1 MPASTNT
8 KAGRMKSVFIVS
20 SGNFLEMYD
29 FMVFGYYA
37 KAIGQAFFPS
47 ANATASLLLAFMT
60 FGAGFLMRP
69 VGAILLGSYMDRHG
83 RRKGLLLT
91 LALMGVGTLTIA
103 AMPGYSIIG
112 LAAPALVLVGRLIQ
126 GLSAGVEV
134 GGASVYLAEVATPGR
149 KGFFVAWQ
157 SASQQVAV
165 MFAALLGLLLNSIYP
180 PEVMNDWGWRI
191 PFVIGSLMLPF
202 LLIIRG
208 ALKETEQFEKSTHRP
223 DLKASFKAISA
234 NFGLVGLGTGMV
246 MMTTVFFYM
255 ITAYTPTYGNSVLG
269 FTAVQAMLVPLLV
282 GLTNFILLPIMGAL
296 SDRVGRRPQLI
307 AFSALALVTGYAALS
322 WMVAEPSFARL
333 ICVELWLAFVY
344 AGYNGA
350 MIVHLTEM
358 MPSSV
363 RTTGFSLAYS
373 LATAIFGGFTPALA
387 TWLIDE
393 TGNKASPG
401 IWLTVAA
408 GVSLLCALLAGKG
421 MEKTEPDLQAQAA

>member
-103 AMPGYSIIG
+103 AMPGYSTIG

>member
-103 AMPGYSIIG
+103 AMPGYSTIG

-134 GGASVYLAEVATPGR
+134 GGASVYLAEVATQGR

>member
-1 MPASTNT
+1 MPTSTNT

-103 AMPGYSIIG
+103 AMPGYSTIG

-421 MEKTEPDLQAQAA
+421 IEKTEPDLQAQAA

>member
-1 MPASTNT
+1 MTASSKPAGS
-8 KAGRMKSVFIVS
+8 AKSIFIVS

-69 VGAILLGSYMDRHG
+69 VGAILLGSYMDRNG

-103 AMPGYSIIG
+103 CMPGYSQIG
-112 LAAPALVLVGRLIQ
+112 LMAPVLVLLGRLIQ

-165 MFAALLGLLLNSIYP
+165 MFAALLGLVLNSIYP
-180 PEVMNDWGWRI
+180 PDVMSDWGWRI
-191 PFVIGSLMLPF
+191 PFLIGSLMLPF
-202 LLIIRG
+202 LLLVRS
-208 ALKETEQFEKSTHRP
+208 ALKETEQFEKSVHRP
-223 DLKASFKAISA
+223 ALKASMRAIGNNLGVVA
-234 NFGLVGLGTGMV
+234 LGTGMV

-269 FTAVQAMLVPLLV
+269 FTAVQAMVVPLLV
-282 GLTNFILLPIMGAL
+282 GLTNFVLLPIMGAL
-296 SDRVGRRPQLI
+296 SDRIGRRPQLI
-307 AFSALALVTGYAALS
+307 AFSGLALVTGYAALS
-322 WMVAEPSFARL
+322 WMVAEPSFTRL
-333 ICVELWLAFVY
+333 LLVELWLAFVY

-358 MPSSV
+358 MPSNV

-387 TWLIDE
+387 TWLIGE

-401 IWLTVAA
+401 LWLTVAA
-408 GVSLLCALLAGKG
+408 GVSLLCALLAGKRV
-421 MEKTEPDLQAQAA
+421 EETEPELQAQAV

>member
-103 AMPGYSIIG
+103 AMPGYSTIG
-112 LAAPALVLVGRLIQ
+112 LTAPALVLVGRLIQ

>member
-1 MPASTNT
+1 MSQTPASS
-8 KAGRMKSVFIVS
+8 AGRIKSVFIVS

-47 ANATASLLLAFMT
+47 ANPTASLLLAFMT

-69 VGAILLGSYMDRHG
+69 IGAVLLGSFMDRHG

-103 AMPGYSIIG
+103 CTPGYTQIG
-112 LAAPALVLVGRLIQ
+112 IMAPILVLAGRLIQ

-134 GGASVYLAEVATPGR
+134 GGASVYLAEVATKGN
-149 KGFFVAWQ
+149 KGFYVAWQ

-165 MFAALLGLLLNSIYP
+165 MFAAVLGLVLNSLYP

-191 PFVIGSLMLPF
+191 PFFIGSLMLPF
-202 LLIIRG
+202 LLLIRRS
-208 ALKETEQFEKSTHRP
+208 LKETEQFEQSTHRP
-223 DLKASFKAISA
+223 DLTASIKAISDNIGIVA
-234 NFGLVGLGTGMV
+234 LGAGMV

-269 FTAVQAMLVPLLV
+269 FTPVQAMTVPLLV
-282 GLTNFILLPIMGAL
+282 GLTNFILLPFMGAL

-307 AFSALALVTGYAALS
+307 AFSALALATGYLALQ

-333 ICVELWLAFVY
+333 LIVELWLAFVY

-350 MIVHLTEM
+350 MIVHLTEI
-358 MPSSV
+358 MPAKV

-393 TGNKASPG
+393 TGDKASPG
-401 IWLTVAA
+401 LWLTTAAAVSLACAFAA
-408 GVSLLCALLAGKG
+408 GRRKVPEGLA
-421 MEKTEPDLQAQAA
+421 PI

>member
-1 MPASTNT
+1 MPAPHNTN
-8 KAGRMKSVFIVS
+8 AGRMKSVFIVS

-103 AMPGYSIIG
+103 AMPGYATIG
-112 LAAPALVLVGRLIQ
+112 LAAPALVLIGRLIQ

-180 PEVMNDWGWRI
+180 SEVMNDWGWRI

-223 DLKASFKAISA
+223 DLKTSFKAISA

-401 IWLTVAA
+401 IWLSVAA

-421 MEKTEPDLQAQAA
+421 TEETEPGLQAQAA

>member
-1 MPASTNT
+1 MTAPTATS
-8 KAGRMKSVFIVS
+8 AGRLKSVFIVS

-37 KAIGQAFFPS
+37 KAIGQAFFPA

-83 RRKGLLLT
+83 RRNGLLLT
-91 LALMGVGTLTIA
+91 LALMGLGTLTIA
-103 AMPGYSIIG
+103 AMPGYAKIG
-112 LAAPALVLVGRLIQ
+112 LMAPVLVLVGRLIQ

-149 KGFFVAWQ
+149 KGFYVAWQ

-165 MFAALLGLLLNSIYP
+165 MCAALLGLLLNSVYP

-191 PFVIGSLMLPF
+191 PFVIGSLLLPF

-208 ALKETEQFEKSTHRP
+208 ALKETEQFEQSKHRP
-223 DLKASFKAISA
+223 SLKASFNAISA
-234 NFGLVGLGTGMV
+234 NFGLVALGTGMV

-269 FTAVQAMLVPLLV
+269 FTPAQAMLVPLLV

-296 SDRVGRRPQLI
+296 SDRIGRRPQLLV
-307 AFSALALVTGYAALS
+307 FSGLALISGYAALN
-322 WMVAEPSFARL
+322 WMIAEPSFHRL
-333 ICVELWLAFVY
+333 IVVELWLAFVY

-358 MPSSV
+358 MPTSV

-387 TWLIDE
+387 TWLIDQ
-393 TGNKASPG
+393 TGDKASPG
-401 IWLTVAA
+401 IWLSAAA
-408 GVSLLCALLAGKG
+408 GVSLMCALTQKDRGQKAFPLS
-421 MEKTEPDLQAQAA
+421 D

>member
-1 MPASTNT
+1 
-8 KAGRMKSVFIVS
+8 
-20 SGNFLEMYD
+20 
-29 FMVFGYYA
+29 
-37 KAIGQAFFPS
+37 
-47 ANATASLLLAFMT
+47 
-60 FGAGFLMRP
+60 
-69 VGAILLGSYMDRHG
+69 
-83 RRKGLLLT
+83 
-91 LALMGVGTLTIA
+91 
-103 AMPGYSIIG
+103 
-112 LAAPALVLVGRLIQ
+112 
-126 GLSAGVEV
+126 
-134 GGASVYLAEVATPGR
+134 
-149 KGFFVAWQ
+149 
-157 SASQQVAV
+157 
-165 MFAALLGLLLNSIYP
+165 
-180 PEVMNDWGWRI
+180 MNDWGWRI

>member
-103 AMPGYSIIG
+103 AMPGYSTIG

-421 MEKTEPDLQAQAA
+421 IEKTEPDLQAQAA